1 MHEAHSFLY
10 KPVNALLEPVL
21 GFHIPDHVIM
31 GVLILLV
38 IAVFAP
44 IFRKKIRL
52 ENPGKVQHFLELIV
66 GGLVDLMEDVIG
78 HGEAKKY
85 LGLIGAFTFFI
96 FLANIMGLVFFLN
109 PPTSNPNTTFALS
122 ITAFLFYNIEG
133 IKRHGLFKYIRTLM
147 GPVAALGLFMFS
159 VEAISHVVRIV
170 SLGFRLF
177 GNIFGEHTAS
187 GQFAD
192 LLPIF
197 VPWPVML
204 IGIIGATMQTFIF
217 VMLTIAYIGGAVGEE
232 H

>member
-10 KPVNALLEPVL
+10 RPVNDWLAPVL
-21 GFHIPDHVIM
+21 GFQIPDHVIM
-31 GVLILLV
+31 GLFILILF
-38 IAVFAP
+38 AVFAP
-44 IFRKKIRL
+44 LFKRSISL
-52 ENPGKVQHFLELIV
+52 EKPGRIQHFVETII
-66 GGLVDLMEDVIG
+66 GGLNSLMEDVIG
-78 HGEAKKY
+78 HGQARKY
-85 LGLIGAFTFFI
+85 LPIIGAFTFFI
-96 FLANIMGLVFFLN
+96 FAANIMGLVFFLN
-109 PPTSNPNTTFALS
+109 PPTSNVNTTFALS

-133 IKRHGLFKYIRTLM
+133 IKKHGFFKYIRTLM
-147 GPVAALGLFMFS
+147 GPVAALALFMFL

-192 LLPIF
+192 LLPIV
-197 VPWPVML
+197 VPWPVMA

-217 VMLTIAYIGGAVGEE
+217 VMLTIAYIGGAVSEE